1 MAKRSNQVHFDPS
14 LATSTNTSA
23 NEQTRQSA
31 DKKRV
36 SPDEQTNIANRAN
49 QSKIQLNPTDL
60 SHISYSLGSANA
72 DHSTPFESGALHGA
86 LNGGRSEKTSNRPH
100 ADNWPS
106 NIDFRS
112 LLSGAELRNLDLL
125 QLLNDPSVR
134 DWLTET
140 IYPDH
145 VGYGA
150 TAGIQSSN
158 QKLEM
163 LLISFSPSL
172 SQVHFGL
179 LSVIKHYWKVL
190 FSVDLPRTSAHYHP
204 QQVDKYARVF
214 VPLLYL
220 LWLAVYVMLLV
231 RNMDIDNKAT
241 LENIFAYKERE
252 KETRRPDS

>member
-1 MAKRSNQVHFDPS
+1 MCLPTTISSSNLALIPSHSFSLFAPKLSFQLINRFKYANHVYRREQFVAKRSNQVHFDPS
-14 LATSTNTSA
+14 LATSTTTSA

-150 TAGIQSSN
+150 TAGIQS
-158 QKLEM
+158 
-163 LLISFSPSL
+163 
-172 SQVHFGL
+172 
-179 LSVIKHYWKVL
+179 
-190 FSVDLPRTSAHYHP
+190 
-204 QQVDKYARVF
+204 
-214 VPLLYL
+214 
-220 LWLAVYVMLLV
+220 
-231 RNMDIDNKAT
+231 
-241 LENIFAYKERE
+241 
-252 KETRRPDS
+252 